1 MLSRNFF
8 ESLILK
14 TTSYLFILP
23 FYGTHLGYHSLFLAK
38 FMVPTMGTILL
49 FCLFS
54 WYPLWVPTYHFC
66 FLWYPFWVPRC
77 HCLRFCGTHFGYH
90 LSILSIYGTLF
101 GYHFCPFLCCSWYPF
116 WVPSWFF
123 LPLWYPFWVPQNH
136 VF

>member
-23 FYGTHLGYHSLFLAK
+23 FYGTHLGYHSLFPAK
-38 FMVPTMGTILL
+38 FMVPTLGTNLSFL
-49 FCLFS
+49 
-54 WYPLWVPTYHFC
+54 

-90 LSILSIYGTLF
+90 LSFFSIYGTLF
-101 GYHFCPFLCCSWYPF
+101 GYHFCPFLCCSWYPK